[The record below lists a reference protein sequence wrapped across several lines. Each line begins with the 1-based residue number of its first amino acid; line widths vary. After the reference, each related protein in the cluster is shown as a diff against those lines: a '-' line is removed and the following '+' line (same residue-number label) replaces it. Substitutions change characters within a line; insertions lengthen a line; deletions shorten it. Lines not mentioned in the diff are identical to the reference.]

1 MALAQDKCNLCQ
13 NLEII
18 FQYQTF
24 LYTFNT
30 QRSLC
35 IKGFYLSLVRSIQ
48 IYHTEK
54 LSFLKRYKKNQIN
67 QQQHNLA
74 IR

>member
-1 MALAQDKCNLCQ
+1 MALAQDKYNLCQ

-18 FQYQTF
+18 LQYQAF

-30 QRSLC
+30 LRSLC
-35 IKGFYLSLVRSIQ
+35 TKDFYLSLVTSIQ

-67 QQQHNLA
+67 QQLHNLA